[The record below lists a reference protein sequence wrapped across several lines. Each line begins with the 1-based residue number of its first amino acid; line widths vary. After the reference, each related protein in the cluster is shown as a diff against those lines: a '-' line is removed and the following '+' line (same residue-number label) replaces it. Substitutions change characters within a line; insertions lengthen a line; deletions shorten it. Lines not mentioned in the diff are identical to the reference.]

1 MSIRRILIVCTGNI
15 CRSPM
20 AEGVMRAGLPG
31 FELSSAGTHALV
43 GAPADETARALMQAR
58 GLPIDGHR
66 ARQLDAG
73 LCQAADLILVMES
86 AQRQWIQQRHPEST
100 GKVFR
105 LTEQLRVDV
114 PDPYRRT
121 EASFQT
127 ALALIDQG
135 AQSWAERISRVTLS

>member
-1 MSIRRILIVCTGNI
+1 
-15 CRSPM
+15 M
-20 AEGVMRAGLPG
+20 AEGVMRAAVPGLAV
-31 FELSSAGTHALV
+31 SSAGTHALV
-43 GAPADETARALMQAR
+43 GAGADDSARTLMRER

-66 ARQLDAG
+66 ARQLDAQM
-73 LCQAADLILVMES
+73 CREADLILVMEA
-86 AQRQWIQQRHPEST
+86 AQRQLVHQRHPEAT

-121 EASFQT
+121 LASFQT

-135 AQSWAERISRVTLS
+135 TEAWAERISRVTPS